1 MAQKSK
7 KKKSSLS
14 NNPRYSKAKGRKLQ
28 NLLRDKLR
36 IAFPSL
42 EEDDIKSQ
50 TMGMPGE
57 DIVLSPA
64 ARRKIPYSFECKN
77 VERLSFWATVE
88 QCEANCKEDITP
100 AIVVKKNRKNPMVAI
115 PLDVFIEMI
124 KEQDGIK

>member
-1 MAQKSK
+1 MKTKNSP
-7 KKKSSLS
+7 S
-14 NNPRYSKAKGRKLQ
+14 NPRYSKAKGRKLQ

-36 IAFPSL
+36 VAFPSL
-42 EEDDIKSQ
+42 EDDDIKSQ

-88 QCEANCKEDITP
+88 QCENNTKEGISP
-100 AIVVKKNRKNPMVAI
+100 AIVVKKNRKKPYVAI
-115 PLDVFIEMI
+115 PLDHFIRLISEGG
-124 KEQDGIK
+124 K

>member
-1 MAQKSK
+1 MA
-7 KKKSSLS
+7 KKSSPS
-14 NNPRYSKAKGRKLQ
+14 NPRYSKAKGRKLQ

-36 IAFPSL
+36 VAFPSL
-42 EEDDIKSQ
+42 EDDDIKSQ

-88 QCEANCKEDITP
+88 QCEANCKDNVSP
-100 AIVVKKNRKNPMVAI
+100 AIVVKKNRKDPMVAI
-115 PLDVFIEMI
+115 PLDEFIELI
-124 KEQDGIK
+124 KESDEKRKS

>member
-1 MAQKSK
+1 MAKI
-7 KKKSSLS
+7 KSSHS
-14 NNPRYSKAKGRKLQ
+14 SNPRYSKAKGRKLQ

-36 IAFPSL
+36 VIFPSL

-64 ARRKIPYSFECKN
+64 ARKKIPFSFECKN

-88 QCEANCKEDITP
+88 QCEANCKEGITP
-100 AIVVKKNRKNPMVAI
+100 AIVVKKNRKDPMVAI
-115 PLDVFIEMI
+115 PLNVFLGLI
-124 KEQDGIK
+124 KENLNDE